1 MLTLKPLN
9 KDSFFN
15 PYAISNTM
23 RNMEDRWPE
32 SKLSV
37 SFSSLVE
44 LALVTLL
51 DDKVQGLL
59 ESQEHQSHNDVF
71 SYQMEN

>member
-1 MLTLKPLN
+1 MFGEIKC
-9 KDSFFN
+9 
-15 PYAISNTM
+15 Y
-23 RNMEDRWPE
+23 MEDMWPE

-51 DDKVQGLL
+51 DDQVQGLL
-59 ESQEHQSHNDVF
+59 ESQENSRTVLLKCLVK
-71 SYQMEN
+71 

>member
-1 MLTLKPLN
+1 
-9 KDSFFN
+9 
-15 PYAISNTM
+15 M
-23 RNMEDRWPE
+23 RNMEDMWPE

-44 LALVTLL
+44 LALVTLP